1 MSTKRAHYLIAKFL
15 SDKLSVEETLELEEL
30 LTDPEN
36 QVVFSE
42 VIQANF
48 TSDYNLKQF
57 SSKSLQDALQ
67 ERMRKEKN
75 PFSRKKVFSV
85 MKYAAVF
92 VCLMGIAYFLKD
104 SLFTNSN
111 YNQQIIVKD
120 DAIVLELEDGKTEIL
135 NPSSSKV
142 VHNGQG
148 LVVGKQSKNV
158 IQYSDSLKLETLVYN
173 TLRVPFGKQFDL
185 VLSDGTKV
193 FLNSGTSLKYP
204 VKFLSGQK
212 REVFLKGEAFFDVEK
227 DNNRPFTVNANE
239 LDVAV
244 LGTQFLVSL
253 YEEDEEV
260 SVVLVEGSVDL
271 YKDNDSVTTRLTP
284 GTRGVLDYNTGLI
297 NTKNVKTSIYTAWI
311 DGVLIFR
318 NETFENISRKLER
331 VYNITI
337 VNRDSDFS
345 KEVFNASFNNETI
358 EDILSY
364 FKDSY
369 DMDYIIED
377 NIIYIN

>member
-1 MSTKRAHYLIAKFL
+1 MSTKRAHYLITKFL
-15 SDKLSVEETLELEEL
+15 SDKLSEEEIQQLEQLLE
-30 LTDPEN
+30 DSEN
-36 QVVFSE
+36 QALFSE

-48 TSDYNLKQF
+48 TSDYSLKQF
-57 SSKSLQDALQ
+57 STKSLQDVLR
-67 ERMRKEKN
+67 ERMQKEKN
-75 PFSRKKVFSV
+75 PFSRRKVFSL

-92 VCLMGIAYFLKD
+92 ICLIGVTYLMKD
-104 SLFTNSN
+104 ILFTNSD
-111 YNQQIIVKD
+111 YHQQIVVKD
-120 DAIVLELEDGKTEIL
+120 DAIVLELEDGTTEVL
-135 NPSSSKV
+135 NPSGSKV
-142 VHNGQG
+142 VQNGQG
-148 LVVGKQSKNV
+148 LVVGKQLKNV
-158 IQYSDSLKLETLVYN
+158 IQYSDSLELETLVYN

-185 VLSDGTKV
+185 ILSDGTKV

-212 REVFLKGEAFFDVEK
+212 RDVFLNGEAFFDVEK

-239 LDVAV
+239 LDVDV
-244 LGTQFLVSL
+244 LGTQFVVSL
-253 YEEDEEV
+253 YEEDKEV

-271 YKDNDSVTTRLTP
+271 SKDNDSVTTRLTP
-284 GTRGVLDYNTGLI
+284 GNRGVLDYNTGLI
-297 NTKNVKTSIYTAWI
+297 SKKNVKTSIYTAWI

-337 VNRDSDFS
+337 VIRDPEFG

-358 EDILSY
+358 ENILSY

-369 DMDYIIED
+369 DMDYTIEN